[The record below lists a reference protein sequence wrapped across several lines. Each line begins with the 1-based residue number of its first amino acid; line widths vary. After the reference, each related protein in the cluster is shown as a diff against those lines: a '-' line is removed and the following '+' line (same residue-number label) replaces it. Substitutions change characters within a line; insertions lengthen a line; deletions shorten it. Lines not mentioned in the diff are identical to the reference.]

1 MTHLRKMML
10 DELQRRN
17 YAKTTAEAYIR
28 ALRDFA
34 AYYRLPP
41 DRLGPEQIR
50 HYQLHLMREKGLSPK
65 TVRQHMAAMKF
76 FYIHT
81 LRRSFRWDQLPY
93 PKTTERLPII
103 LSLEEVRKMIDATSS
118 LFHRAIL
125 MTLYSTGM
133 RRSELTHLKI
143 ENVDSERMTIHI
155 LQGKG
160 GKDRNVPLSP
170 TLLVTLR
177 EYYRCIKPQNYLF
190 QSPHRR
196 TGLFISPRGVF
207 ELCRA
212 AAQRAGIRKK
222 VGPHTLRHSFATH
235 LVEAGADLR
244 TVQLLLGHSSLN
256 HTMIYL
262 HLSQHHIRAI
272 ANPLDGLGVCDLS
285 SVSPAR
291 RNRKQ

>member
-41 DRLGPEQIR
+41 DKLGPEQIR
-50 HYQLHLMREKGLSPK
+50 QYQLHLMREKGLSPK
-65 TVRQHMAAMKF
+65 TVKQHMAAMKF

-81 LRRSFRWDQLPY
+81 LRRSFHWDQLPY
-93 PKTTERLPII
+93 PKTTDRLPII
-103 LSLEEVRKMIDATSS
+103 LSLEEVKKMIDATSS

-143 ENVDSERMTIHI
+143 ENVDSKRMTIRI

-160 GKDRNVPLSP
+160 GKDRDVPLSP
-170 TLLVTLR
+170 TLLATLR
-177 EYYRCIKPQNYLF
+177 EYYRCMKPQNYLF
-190 QSPHRR
+190 PSSHRR

-207 ELCRA
+207 DLCRA
-212 AAQRAGIRKK
+212 AARRAGIKKK

-272 ANPLDGLGVCDLS
+272 TNPLDELGVCDLS

-291 RNRKQ
+291 KNRTQ